1 MNVVATLAQGSWG
14 KIEQS
19 LCTGVR
25 AMIIFACNSPSRS
38 ATHILQTQWIPSRLV
53 RLAFCLKRFAYFD
66 DYYQQIHVFLFLTR
80 YLDEKPKIKRLL
92 WVNKNSRRDSEVASI
107 VMQITSVLLA

>member
-1 MNVVATLAQGSWG
+1 MNAVATLAQGGWG

-38 ATHILQTQWIPSRLV
+38 ATHILQTQWIPS

-107 VMQITSVLLA
+107 IMQITSVLLA